1 VHLKKSIIVG
11 YDPGTTAAVA
21 IINTNKKILFL
32 TSKKG
37 LKKNEII
44 KEISKIGTPLII
56 ATDKIPVP
64 KSVEKISQSLG
75 TKLFFPSKSLSTIEK
90 WSLIKDCKIKI
101 KNDHERDALASAIK
115 AYEKYSKLFKKI
127 DRVLSSLYLSELYDK
142 VLKMLIKEEAENI
155 TDAVEKIMKKMKKPE
170 KSKKKIIKETPNKKV
185 QELKEIIKQKNDDI
199 EILKNYNES
208 LKEKLKKYEE
218 KYGKRTEIKIDINEI
233 KRLKDQINKLKEKI
247 EEKNDIISKLKLFR
261 ELENKNY
268 IPIIEISGT
277 TESIQEFS
285 KKFSLINRVVFLKNT
300 NQIETLN
307 DYNIKAAIIEKIDEN
322 IIGKLNFPI
331 ILKDDISL
339 KKINN
344 ILVIE
349 KKEFEN
355 KISKARKIGF
365 IKWLKNYKKRKV

>member
-1 VHLKKSIIVG
+1 MHLKKSIIVG

-170 KSKKKIIKETPNKKV
+170 KSKKKKIKETPNKKV

-199 EILKNYNES
+199 ELFFY
-208 LKEKLKKYEE
+208 
-218 KYGKRTEIKIDINEI
+218 RTHAGAELDLLLVKGLIPKASVEIK
-233 KRLKDQINKLKEKI
+233 
-247 EEKNDIISKLKLFR
+247 FA
-261 ELENKNY
+261 
-268 IPIIEISGT
+268 
-277 TESIQEFS
+277 
-285 KKFSLINRVVFLKNT
+285 
-300 NQIETLN
+300 ET
-307 DYNIKAAIIEKIDEN
+307 
-322 IIGKLNFPI
+322 P
-331 ILKDDISL
+331 
-339 KKINN
+339 
-344 ILVIE
+344 
-349 KKEFEN
+349 
-355 KISKARKIGF
+355 KISKGF
-365 IKWLKNYKKRKV
+365 ISSTETLKTPENYIIIPVQNEEIYRRVQNDGFDAADASLIANLNTESAIGITEDRPLLKYAVLNHYDILFLLFFSEPSDLSLTLPTDSSCFQVE

>member
-1 VHLKKSIIVG
+1 MRELLYRSFSES
-11 YDPGTTAAVA
+11 
-21 IINTNKKILFL
+21 KICDKDVKDISDCHNEVIEFL
-32 TSKKG
+32 
-37 LKKNEII
+37 
-44 KEISKIGTPLII
+44 KEISKISQLRL
-56 ATDKIPVP
+56 
-64 KSVEKISQSLG
+64 KS
-75 TKLFFPSKSLSTIEK
+75 
-90 WSLIKDCKIKI
+90 
-101 KNDHERDALASAIK
+101 
-115 AYEKYSKLFKKI
+115 
-127 DRVLSSLYLSELYDK
+127 
-142 VLKMLIKEEAENI
+142 
-155 TDAVEKIMKKMKKPE
+155 
-170 KSKKKIIKETPNKKV
+170 
-185 QELKEIIKQKNDDI
+185 
-199 EILKNYNES
+199 YNES

>member
-1 VHLKKSIIVG
+1 MKKSIIVG

-21 IINTNKKILFL
+21 IIDTNKKILFL

-37 LKKNEII
+37 LKVNDII
-44 KEISKIGTPLII
+44 KEISKIGTTLIV
-56 ATDKIPVP
+56 ATDKIPIP
-64 KSVEKISQSLG
+64 KNVEKLNNSLG
-75 TKLFFPSKSLSTIEK
+75 AKIFFPSESLSTTEK

-199 EILKNYNES
+199 EILKSYNES

-233 KRLKDQINKLKEKI
+233 KQLKDQINKLKEKI
-247 EEKNDIISKLKLFR
+247 EEKNNIISKLKLFR

-285 KKFSLINRVVFLKNT
+285 KKFSLINRVVLLKNT

>member
-1 VHLKKSIIVG
+1 M
-11 YDPGTTAAVA
+11 
-21 IINTNKKILFL
+21 
-32 TSKKG
+32 
-37 LKKNEII
+37 
-44 KEISKIGTPLII
+44 
-56 ATDKIPVP
+56 
-64 KSVEKISQSLG
+64 
-75 TKLFFPSKSLSTIEK
+75 
-90 WSLIKDCKIKI
+90 
-101 KNDHERDALASAIK
+101 
-115 AYEKYSKLFKKI
+115 FKKI

-199 EILKNYNES
+199 EILKSYNES

-233 KRLKDQINKLKEKI
+233 KQLKDQINKLKEKI
-247 EEKNDIISKLKLFR
+247 EEKNNIISKLKLFR

-300 NQIETLN
+300 NQIEALN